1 MTEKKIYIWD
11 TSIPDTWKKI
21 AGEDYFVHISKSNR
35 AKNTLE
41 FLQETQRYI
50 LKIRSAVQESSS
62 LASFNLR
69 KKLKKRSKGKT
80 LKFVETEKETFN
92 KIEPV
97 SSVILPSLSKKGI
110 KQDAKGSDEKVLRK
124 NFSVDTLQNAS
135 LYLRSLNQHTD
146 YAKVSHGRQ
155 PDFICLPKALKA
167 NFNRVLNSIR
177 T

>member
-21 AGEDYFVHISKSNR
+21 AGEDHFVHISKSNR

-50 LKIRSAVQESSS
+50 LKIRSSIQESNS
-62 LASFNLR
+62 LVNLR
-69 KKLKKRSKGKT
+69 WSDKIKRRSQLSQKKLTSLEGDRTK
-80 LKFVETEKETFN
+80 L
-92 KIEPV
+92 IEPV
-97 SSVILPSLSKKGI
+97 SSVLLPSISKKSL
-110 KQDAKGSDEKVLRK
+110 KEEDNEVKKVIFRK
-124 NFSVDTLQNAS
+124 NLSVNS
-135 LYLRSLNQHTD
+135 LPSGSMYLKYLNQNSG
-146 YAKVSHGRQ
+146 YSKVKNERP

-167 NFNRVLNSIR
+167 SFNRVINSLR